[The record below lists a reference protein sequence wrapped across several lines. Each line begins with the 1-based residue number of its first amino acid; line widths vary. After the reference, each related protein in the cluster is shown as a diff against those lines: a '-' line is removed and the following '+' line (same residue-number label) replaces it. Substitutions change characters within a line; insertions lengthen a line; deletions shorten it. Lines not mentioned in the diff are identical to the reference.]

1 VKHELWCQRNYSN
14 TDRRIDPFGSS
25 KIPEF
30 ARSLRK
36 GIEEFKKTGEELSKG
51 IETKNDEQ
59 AKK

>member
-1 VKHELWCQRNYSN
+1 MSFGAKEIIVIL
-14 TDRRIDPFGSS
+14 IIGLILFGSS

>member
-1 VKHELWCQRNYSN
+1 MSFGAKEIIVIL
-14 TDRRIDPFGSS
+14 IVGLILFGSS